1 MESLEM
7 SAKTTEE
14 ATRLALEQLGLG
26 EDEVEV
32 EVVKKG
38 KPGILGMGAEDALVR
53 VTPLGPAPGKAAS
66 PPSVTVVRV
75 APLSD
80 IPQSEISET
89 AQEILSTLL
98 EILNIPAT
106 VQLTEPP
113 PQGLNA
119 ETQVVT
125 FDIQGEDLGILIGR
139 RGQTLAS
146 LQYLVNLAVSH
157 RLTSRVPVLLDVEG
171 YKRRRFQSLEDLA
184 ERMAQQVADSGQLMA
199 LEPMPANE
207 RRIIHLTLA
216 EHPQVST
223 ESMGLGE
230 GRKVVILPRQQS

>member
-1 MESLEM
+1 M
-7 SAKTTEE
+7 SAKTKAE
-14 ATRLALEQLGLG
+14 ATRLALEELGLE

-32 EVVKKG
+32 EVIKKG

-53 VTPLGPAPGKAAS
+53 VTPLGPAPGNAAS
-66 PPSVTVVRV
+66 PAPSGAVVLG

-80 IPQSEISET
+80 VPQSEVSET
-89 AQEILSTLL
+89 AQEILSSLL
-98 EILNIPAT
+98 EILKIPAT
-106 VQLTEPP
+106 VQPTEPP

-119 ETQVVT
+119 ESQVVT

-184 ERMAQQVADSGQLMA
+184 ERVAQQVADSGQLVA
-199 LEPMPANE
+199 LEPMPPNE
-207 RRIIHLTLA
+207 RRIIHMSLA
-216 EHPQVST
+216 EHPRVST
-223 ESMGLGE
+223 ESMGMGE
-230 GRKVVILPRQQS
+230 GRKVVILPRQPS

>member
-1 MESLEM
+1 M
-7 SAKTTEE
+7 SAKTMAE
-14 ATRLALEQLGLG
+14 ATRLALEELGLE

-32 EVVKKG
+32 EVIKKG

-53 VTPLGPAPGKAAS
+53 VTPLGPAPGNAAS
-66 PPSVTVVRV
+66 PAPSGAVVRG

-80 IPQSEISET
+80 VPQSEVSET
-89 AQEILSTLL
+89 AQEILSSLL
-98 EILNIPAT
+98 EILKIPAT
-106 VQLTEPP
+106 VQPTEPP

-119 ETQVVT
+119 ESQVVT

-184 ERMAQQVADSGQLMA
+184 ERVAQQVADSGQLVA
-199 LEPMPANE
+199 LEPMPPNE
-207 RRIIHLTLA
+207 RRIIHMSLA
-216 EHPQVST
+216 EHPRVST
-223 ESMGLGE
+223 ESMGMGE
-230 GRKVVILPRQQS
+230 GRKVVILPRQPS